1 MTFPHLKTLPV
12 LLLCA
17 GRLTMAAT
25 HTLTL
30 RQAVEMALEQNPDVV
45 LARLEERKAEQEVQI
60 ARSPFLPTLAVGS
73 GLAWSSGFPMSIE
86 GATPS
91 VLQAR
96 AIADVYNRPQSYRV
110 AAARENRRGVAFD
123 AQAKQEQIA
132 LRTVELYLEAE
143 RTGRLLEAAR
153 RQVDSLAKVAEIVEW
168 RVREGREAPIEAKRA
183 ALNLARARQ
192 RVIALEN
199 AWQNAKE
206 ALRSVLGLESGEEI
220 QLAPEQRE
228 LPNLPRTVEAA
239 VEQALAHSRELR
251 ALEARLRAKGL
262 EVRAER
268 AARLPR
274 LELVAQY
281 GLLARFNNYEEFF
294 RKFERHN
301 GQLGVS
307 FQIPLFAR
315 PGIEARASKA
325 EAEAAQLRI
334 QIRTLRDQIA
344 AETRRLHQAAREAE
358 AAGEVARLDLEVARE
373 QVSVILAQMEEGR
386 ASLRQLEEA
395 RFQESEKW
403 IAFYEARYALELAR
417 LSLAA
422 RTGDLLAALR

>member
-1 MTFPHLKTLPV
+1 
-12 LLLCA
+12 
-17 GRLTMAAT
+17 MAAT

-45 LARLEERKAEQEVQI
+45 LARLEERKAEQEMQI

-96 AIADVYNRPQSYRV
+96 AFADVYNRPQSYRV
-110 AAARENRRGVAFD
+110 AAARENRRGMAFD

-206 ALRSVLGLESGEEI
+206 ALRSVVGLESGEEI

-251 ALEARLRAKGL
+251 ALEARLRAKSL

-315 PGIEARASKA
+315 PGIEARAGKA

>member
-1 MTFPHLKTLPV
+1 
-12 LLLCA
+12 
-17 GRLTMAAT
+17 MAAT

-45 LARLEERKAEQEVQI
+45 LARLEERKAEQEMQI

-110 AAARENRRGVAFD
+110 AAARENRRGMAFD

-206 ALRSVLGLESGEEI
+206 ALRSVVGLESGEEI

-315 PGIEARASKA
+315 PGIEARAGKA

>member
-1 MTFPHLKTLPV
+1 MTSPHLKTLPV

-315 PGIEARASKA
+315 PVIEARAGKA

-422 RTGDLLAALR
+422 HTGDLLAALR